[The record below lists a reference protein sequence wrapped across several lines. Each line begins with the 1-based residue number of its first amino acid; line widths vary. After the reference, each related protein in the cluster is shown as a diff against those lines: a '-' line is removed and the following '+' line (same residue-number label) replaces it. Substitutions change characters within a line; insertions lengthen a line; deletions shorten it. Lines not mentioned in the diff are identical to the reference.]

1 MYQRKKTLQVQFQS
15 KMTSKYK
22 DNGTILGLYTIILYK
37 IKKFFL
43 FFLKP
48 RYNWYNLKKC
58 YIPMLNCS
66 NLYQECLVQSGTIGT
81 IVKKARNCNSIG
93 GHVHEFCFL
102 FFHMLKGVYNE
113 KT

>member
-22 DNGTILGLYTIILYK
+22 DNSTILELYTIILYK

-58 YIPMLNCS
+58 YIPTLNCS
-66 NLYQECLVQSGTIGT
+66 NLYQDPLVQ
-81 IVKKARNCNSIG
+81 
-93 GHVHEFCFL
+93 
-102 FFHMLKGVYNE
+102 
-113 KT
+113 